1 MGQIA
6 NPNITFTVTPP
17 GGTAIDYSNKLV
29 WSGANQSMQITQN
42 FGRQGDTAT
51 FPLMDDWEGRTT
63 PNFYIPAF
71 STVKLTDN
79 TLGKV
84 LFAGVA
90 NNVVQDVQ
98 GPTLNEWDL
107 NCTDYTFYADN
118 AIVQGTFIG
127 YTVDQI
133 VVALTQ
139 QANVGITAV
148 QVKNGGFVAPGP
160 QLASFVMPFG
170 TLSDAWRKLAT
181 LAGQVTPYGWYV
193 DENKALHFFD
203 ATTALSSGAT
213 FTMVPTAQNGST
225 TEGHWYYSNS
235 FGYEQDGSSVRN
247 KILVQGADQVFK
259 HGNVT
264 NTSPTDTFVGNGFQ
278 TSWALKYIVTGAPAL
293 YVNGLSTSVTVVSAG
308 GTSTAS
314 WQVVQNSIGTWFL
327 TKTDGAPAS
336 GTVLKIWYDYNV
348 PVVAQAQDTASQT
361 KYGVTLSEYIND
373 TSLTTV
379 PMALARAQ
387 RERTEYA
394 FVVER
399 ATFTTTEDFGGWVRA
414 GETFVYDNTFIYDVD
429 NNAWG
434 VNATF
439 ICISNN
445 ISFGEGGYRQAQ
457 ITGVRL

>member
-6 NPNITFTVTPP
+6 SPNLTFLVTPP
-17 GGTAIDYSNKLV
+17 GGSATDYTSKLA
-29 WSGANQSMQITQN
+29 WSGANQSMSVTQN

-51 FPLMDDWEGRTT
+51 FPLMDDWSGRAT
-63 PNFYIPAF
+63 PNFHIPAF

-84 LFAGVA
+84 LFAGIA

-98 GPTLNEWDL
+98 SPIFNEWDL

-127 YTVDQI
+127 QTVDQI
-133 VVALTQ
+133 IVSLTA
-139 QANVGITAV
+139 QANIGITAAKV
-148 QVKNGGFVAPGP
+148 SNGGFVAPGP

-203 ATTALSSGAT
+203 ATTAVNSGAT
-213 FTMVPTAQNGST
+213 FTMVPTTQNGSST
-225 TEGHWYYSNS
+225 QGHWSYANS
-235 FGYEQDGSSVRN
+235 FAYEQDGSSVRN
-247 KILVQGADQVFK
+247 KILVQGSDQVFK

-264 NTSPTDTFVGNGFQ
+264 STASTDTFVGNGFQ
-278 TSWALKYIVTGAPAL
+278 TSWALKYIVTGSPAL
-293 YVNGLSTSVTVVSAG
+293 YVNGVSTSVTVVGAG
-308 GTSTAS
+308 STSSAS

-336 GTVLKIWYDYNV
+336 GTVLKIWYDYNA
-348 PVVAQAQDTASQT
+348 PVVAFAQDQASITQ
-361 KYGVTLSEYIND
+361 YGVTLSEYIND

-399 ATFTTTEDFGGWVRA
+399 ATFTTTEDFSGWVRA
-414 GETFVYDNTFIYDVD
+414 GQTFVYINNFIYDVQ
-429 NNAWG
+429 NSSWG
-434 VNATF
+434 VNDTF
-439 ICISNN
+439 LCISNS
-445 ISFGEGGYRQAQ
+445 ISFGPGGYRQAQ
-457 ITGVRL
+457 ITGVRI